1 MLSIGGDPK
10 DERTKRIMLFIHTCA
25 VSLVLMLAYF
35 AHSIGAYRELNL
47 LNLHQIF
54 ETIPVLSI
62 DFCQY
67 FQAIDKYYRLQMD
80 IDRS

>member
-1 MLSIGGDPK
+1 MK
-10 DERTKRIMLFIHTCA
+10 TKQINKQKQARGHTCA
-25 VSLVLMLAYF
+25 VSLVLMSACF
-35 AHSIGAYRELNL
+35 ANSIGAFQELNL
-47 LNLHQIF
+47 LNLRQIF

-67 FQAIDKYYRLQMD
+67 SLATDKCYRPQMD